1 MQPYLV
7 FRLWNFSDTFQSSTR
22 LTRFATQYTT
32 ALRRVLEKVSILY
45 EANEVCNGPLQEAA
59 PGGGSLGHFR
69 TRGDYAST
77 WKRSR
82 GTKVGLSFS
91 RTSAHA
97 HEGKGQVCNSK
108 EQSSVQQKPPVWH
121 RGFA

>member
-59 PGGGSLGHFR
+59 PGGGS
-69 TRGDYAST
+69 
-77 WKRSR
+77 
-82 GTKVGLSFS
+82 
-91 RTSAHA
+91 
-97 HEGKGQVCNSK
+97 
-108 EQSSVQQKPPVWH
+108 
-121 RGFA
+121 